1 MHAEPQYRRSSSNR
15 PTGLTQDG
23 QTATPAM
30 SAQLQLGEMLN
41 RSAAV
46 QSQLQMRS
54 TLNSRPAVV
63 AQARLVKAPDRA
75 ATNSPTVSAA
85 IQRQLHGSFNV
96 ASYAGAN
103 ATANPFNAL
112 VALGLPITPSGL
124 LRLGLRYAGVPDSNT
139 NLASTGNQAHHI
151 VERNDAN
158 AAPARAWLARAGV
171 ELDSAV
177 NGVFLPVTHGDDT
190 GDATVHFGS
199 HHAAYANM
207 VNTAIDTAIDQDP
220 VLAGAGITSLTGPAA
235 VTTVPEQ
242 TQLRAVIIATL
253 NRLRNFLLNNPIQ
266 INKGYRVDE
275 DYDPNDMDRDKPDTK
290 RGGFGSGKSI
300 ATSFQESY

>member
-1 MHAEPQYRRSSSNR
+1 
-15 PTGLTQDG
+15 
-23 QTATPAM
+23 
-30 SAQLQLGEMLN
+30 MLN

-54 TLNSRPAVV
+54 ALNSRPTTV
-63 AQARLVKAPDRA
+63 AQARLVKTPGQVASSRPVEPA
-75 ATNSPTVSAA
+75 I

-103 ATANPFNAL
+103 AATNPFNAL
-112 VALGLPITPSGL
+112 VAMGLPITPSGL

-139 NLASTGNQAHHI
+139 NPAATENQAHHI

-177 NGVFLPVTHGDDT
+177 NGVFLPVTHADDT

-199 HHAAYANM
+199 HHAGYANV
-207 VNTAIDTAIDQDP
+207 VNTAIDTAINQDP

-235 VTTVPEQ
+235 VTTAPQ
-242 TQLRAVIIATL
+242 QAQLRAVIIATL
-253 NRLRNFLLNNPIQ
+253 NRLRNFLLNNPVQ

-300 ATSFQESY
+300 TTSFQESY